1 MYNIPILFLVF
12 ARPDTTAQVFERI
25 RQIRPAKLYIAADA
39 PRVGRP
45 EEASRCEET
54 RRIIEKIDWQCEVHT
69 LFRDKNLG
77 CKIAVSSAITW
88 FFNNEEY
95 GVILEDDCLP
105 DLSFFTFCE
114 ELLVKYKDDDRIG
127 HISGQ
132 CFFPDLIKS
141 DYSYDFSK
149 MVHIWGWASWR
160 RVWQFYDVDLNV
172 WKLIKKDR
180 TRKNSFFI
188 DRWEKIYFSSFI
200 EDSLSGKNGI
210 NTWDTQYM
218 FTLRSQ
224 NQLSIY
230 PSVNLVTNIGLNSLL
245 ATHTKKSD
253 TKSFIDAIEI
263 KYPLKHPS
271 YIFSNLKLDKVSIRK
286 LYFSYKRILRYL
298 FGKIY

>member
-12 ARPDTTAQVFERI
+12 ARPDTTVQVFERI

-132 CFFPDLIKS
+132 CFFPDLIKN

-160 RVWQFYDVDLNV
+160 RVWQYYDVDLNV
-172 WKLIKKDR
+172 WNLIKKDR
-180 TRKNSFFI
+180 TRKDSFFI

-218 FTLRSQ
+218 FTLRSR

-230 PSVNLVTNIGLNSLL
+230 PSVNLVTNIGLNSLH

-253 TKSFIDAIEI
+253 TKCFIDSFKM
-263 KYPLKHPS
+263 KYPLKHPD
-271 YIFSNLKLDKVSIRK
+271 YLFSNVRLDKMSIKK
-286 LYFSYKRILRYL
+286 LYFSYKRMFRYL
-298 FGKIY
+298 LGKM